1 MHNAIYSLNVCVHV
15 EMERGGGACQ
25 LTLADTL
32 LCGYLRAIFHSMESE
47 VNLRDGLLLRDRLH
61 QFPFH
66 ACCLFGGLNGGAARL
81 LSGLGGVRYDMPVNL
96 NRDTG
101 FVRGRSSSMGFSAIL
116 ELEHMRSRA

>member
-1 MHNAIYSLNVCVHV
+1 MRNAIYSLNVCVHV
-15 EMERGGGACQ
+15 EMERGGACQ
-25 LTLADTL
+25 RTLADTL
-32 LCGYLRAIFHSMESE
+32 LCGYLGAIFHSMEGE

-66 ACCLFGGLNGGAARL
+66 ACCLFGGLNGGAARV

-101 FVRGRSSSMGFSAIL
+101 LARGRSSSMGFSAIL